1 MEITEQQVIEAL
13 RTVKDPDLHKDLV
26 TLRMIKDIKIVGT
39 TVAFT
44 VDLTTPAC
52 PLKEKIEADCREAV
66 GAIPGVTSID
76 IKLTATVRPTQA
88 RGVQQIAL
96 PGVKT
101 VIAVASG
108 KGGVGKSTVAA
119 NLACA
124 LARTGATVGLMDAD
138 IYGPSIPLIMGVEDA
153 QIEVDEAKEQLIPVE
168 RYGVKVISMGFLQR
182 ASSSAVIWRG
192 PMVSKA
198 VQQFLRDVRWG
209 DIDYLIVDLPP
220 GTGDAQLTLS
230 QAIPLTG
237 AVIVMTPQ
245 DVAASVA
252 VKAITMFRRLDV
264 PILGIVENMSYF
276 LCPTCNSRHDIF
288 SHGGGRQAAEA
299 LEVPFLGEIPLHE
312 QIRAE
317 ADEGTPTV
325 VISPDSLEAEAFTR
339 VAEAVAQQ
347 VSIAVRTAPIDLQ
360 VVS

>member
-1 MEITEQQVIEAL
+1 MS
-13 RTVKDPDLHKDLV
+13 
-26 TLRMIKDIKIVGT
+26 
-39 TVAFT
+39 FT

-52 PLKEKIEADCREAV
+52 PLKEKIEEDCREAL
-66 GAIPGVTSID
+66 GGIPGIGTISITM
-76 IKLTATVRPTQA
+76 TATVRATQA
-88 RGVQQIAL
+88 RGVQQIEM

-124 LARTGATVGLMDAD
+124 LAQMGASVGLMDAD
-138 IYGPSIPLIMGVEDA
+138 IYGPSIPLIMGIEDA
-153 QIEVDEAKEQLIPVE
+153 QVEVDEAKEQLIPIE
-168 RYGVKVISMGFLQR
+168 RFGVKVISMGFLQR

-237 AVIVMTPQ
+237 AVVVMTPQ
-245 DVAASVA
+245 DAAASVA
-252 VKAITMFRRLDV
+252 VKAISMFRRLDV
-264 PILGIVENMSYF
+264 PILGIIENMSFF
-276 LCPTCNSRHDIF
+276 LCPTCNCRHDIF
-288 SHGGGRQAAEA
+288 SHGGGHQAADA
-299 LEVPFLGEIPLHE
+299 LEVPFLGEIPLHA

-325 VISPDSLEAEAFTR
+325 VISPDSAEAEAFVR

-347 VSIAVRTAPIDLQ
+347 VSIAVRRAPIDLQ
-360 VVS
+360 VVP

>member
-1 MEITEQQVIEAL
+1 VQRHQPDRKRFHHMVITEQQVLDAL

-26 TLRMIKDIKIVGT
+26 TLRMIKDIVIEGPV
-39 TVAFT
+39 VRFT

-52 PLKEKIEADCREAV
+52 PLKEKIEEDCRVAV
-66 GAIPGVTSID
+66 GAIPGVETIE
-76 IKLTATVRPTQA
+76 ILMTATVRATQQ
-88 RGVQQIAL
+88 RGVQQIEM

-101 VIAVASG
+101 VVAVASG

-124 LARTGATVGLMDAD
+124 LARMGAKVGLMDAD
-138 IYGPSIPLIMGVEDA
+138 IYGPSIPIIMGVEGA

-168 RYGVKVISMGFLQR
+168 QYGVKVISMGFLQR

-209 DIDYLIVDLPP
+209 EVDYLIVDLPP

-237 AVIVMTPQ
+237 AVVVMTPQ
-245 DVAASVA
+245 DVAA
-252 VKAITMFRRLDV
+252 
-264 PILGIVENMSYF
+264 
-276 LCPTCNSRHDIF
+276 
-288 SHGGGRQAAEA
+288 
-299 LEVPFLGEIPLHE
+299 
-312 QIRAE
+312 
-317 ADEGTPTV
+317 
-325 VISPDSLEAEAFTR
+325 
-339 VAEAVAQQ
+339 
-347 VSIAVRTAPIDLQ
+347 
-360 VVS
+360 